1 MAESR
6 SDFWYVVRNP
16 REAEGEEVRPVGA
29 L

>member
-6 SDFWYVVRNP
+6 SDFWYVVQKP
-16 REAEGEEVRPVGA
+16 REAEGEGVRPVGA